1 VQFILFTKSLKGMT
15 VPQMIETAR
24 GLGFDGLDMAVREG
38 YAVNP
43 GNAAGSL
50 PAAARAC
57 AEAGLGVP
65 MVSTDTG
72 AVDPLAPGV
81 EQIFAA
87 CAEAGCGLIKIG
99 YWSYQFPG
107 YWEQLEQ
114 ARRALAGFARLS
126 GKYGVKTAVHT
137 HSGMNLAGN
146 CAMAM
151 QLVKGLDAGQ
161 VGIYVDP
168 GHLALDGEK
177 PRMGLDMVRE
187 YLCAVAV
194 KDCRYVRKEGED
206 KPVWEVEWLRLR
218 EGLVPWR
225 EVTEALKEMAFD
237 GPVSFHCEYHQ
248 PLETIIEWT
257 RDDVRFLRALTG

>member
-1 VQFILFTKSLKGMT
+1 MQFIMFTKSLKGMT

-65 MVSTDTG
+65 MVSMDTG

-151 QLVKGLDAGQ
+151 QLVEGLDSAH

-177 PRMGLDMVRE
+177 PRMGLDMVRQ
-187 YLCAVAV
+187 YLCAVGL
-194 KDCRYVRKEGED
+194 KDCRHVRTQE
-206 KPVWEVEWLRLR
+206 KPGWEVEWVRLG
-218 EGLVPWR
+218 EGLVAWS
-225 EVTEALKEMAFD
+225 EVFDALKDIGFD
-237 GPVSFHCEYHQ
+237 GPVSFHSEYKQ
-248 PLETIIEWT
+248 PLETILEWT
-257 RDDVRFLRALTG
+257 RDDVRFLRAITG